1 MSRGRSRHQASRRRM
16 YSTRQRELRE
26 RRLRDTNEEQPWL
39 VDGVAAIEIEIEEGL
54 DFESPTS
61 WAVRLSGRA
70 SAA

>member
-16 YSTRQRELRE
+16 YATRQRELRE
-26 RRLRDTNEEQPWL
+26 RRPSHPTDEQPWL

>member
-26 RRLRDTNEEQPWL
+26 RRARDTNEDQPSL
-39 VDGVAAIEIEIEEGL
+39 VDGVAAIEIEVEEGL

>member
-1 MSRGRSRHQASRRRM
+1 MSRGRPRHQASRRRM

-26 RRLRDTNEEQPWL
+26 RRHEAPIEEPWQA
-39 VDGVAAIEIEIEEGL
+39 DGIAAIEIEIEEGL

>member
-1 MSRGRSRHQASRRRM
+1 M

-26 RRLRDTNEEQPWL
+26 RRLHDTNDEQSWL

>member
-26 RRLRDTNEEQPWL
+26 RRARDMNEDQPLL
-39 VDGVAAIEIEIEEGL
+39 VDGVAAIEIEVEEGL

>member
-26 RRLRDTNEEQPWL
+26 RRLRDTNDEQSWL

>member
-1 MSRGRSRHQASRRRM
+1 M

-26 RRLRDTNEEQPWL
+26 RRARDTNEDQPSL
-39 VDGVAAIEIEIEEGL
+39 VDGVAAIEIEVEEGL

>member
-26 RRLRDTNEEQPWL
+26 RRLRDANEEQPFL

-61 WAVRLSGRA
+61 WAVRLAGRA

>member
-1 MSRGRSRHQASRRRM
+1 M

-26 RRLRDTNEEQPWL
+26 RRLRDANEKQPLL

>member
-1 MSRGRSRHQASRRRM
+1 M
-16 YSTRQRELRE
+16 YAPRQRELRE
-26 RRLRDTNEEQPWL
+26 RRLHDAPEAHGAYGELPWL
-39 VDGVAAIEIEIEEGL
+39 ADGVAAIEIEIEEGL